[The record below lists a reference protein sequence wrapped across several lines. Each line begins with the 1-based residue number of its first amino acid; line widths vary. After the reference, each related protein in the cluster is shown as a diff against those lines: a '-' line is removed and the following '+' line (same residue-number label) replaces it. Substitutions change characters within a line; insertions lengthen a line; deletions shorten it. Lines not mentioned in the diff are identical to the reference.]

1 MSSKKL
7 AMYVCVAWMMAI
19 IGSSFATTCPP
30 DFGGRC
36 VCGQANYNGKERYLV
51 NCTNTH
57 FNDAAMLEKLPI
69 QTEVVIFTGNNV
81 TSMPWNV
88 FGKMNDYPYL
98 EVIDMTN
105 NNIQEIKG
113 KTYHHVKNVK
123 TLILNHNQLNIT
135 GDKTHP
141 RIFSN
146 FVNLESLHLTN
157 AFSESVDS
165 KEYLVAL
172 EQIFVGSNLTKLA
185 KVHLEQNEI
194 WSIKNPNI
202 FCTLPSLMDIQLGDN
217 NISDISFNVGCIH
230 NLRFIDLRNNKIHS
244 LSNNTLSKFE
254 DLPNQGLG
262 VKLDLMGNP
271 FICDCQIADLLNWL
285 RTTKVDVLEK
295 ESYTCYDG
303 LPAANADELLYNVH
317 QIQCAFAPKQEYQGT
332 TVLLGILL
340 FLMISLILIIGYM
353 NFTSVRAGTVA
364 LWEKVVHRGQYT
376 HILSK
381 PEEQE
386 VHV

>member
-1 MSSKKL
+1 MCSKKP
-7 AMYVCVAWMMAI
+7 APFIYVFLIMTI
-19 IGSSFATTCPP
+19 IKFSSAVTCPP
-30 DFGGRC
+30 DFGDRC
-36 VCGQANYNGKERYLV
+36 ICGKANYNGKPRFLV
-51 NCTNTH
+51 NCTNTQ

-69 QTEVVIFTGNNV
+69 QTEVVIFTGNNI

-88 FGKMNDYPYL
+88 FGKMNDYPDL

-105 NNIQEIKG
+105 NNIKEIKG
-113 KTYHHVKNVK
+113 KTYHHVRNVK

-172 EQIFVGSNLTKLA
+172 EQIFVGSNLTKLS

-202 FCTLPSLMDIQLGDN
+202 FCSLPSLMDIQLGDN
-217 NISDISFNVGCIH
+217 NISEMNFNVGCIQ
-230 NLRFIDLRNNKIHS
+230 NLRFIDLRNNKIHN

-254 DLPNQGLG
+254 ELPEQGLG

-295 ESYTCYDG
+295 ESYSCYDG
-303 LPAANADELLYNVH
+303 FPVSNINQQLYNVH
-317 QIQCAFAPKQEYQGT
+317 QIQCAYAPKQEYQGT

-340 FLMISLILIIGYM
+340 FLMTSLILIIGYM
-353 NFTSVRAGTVA
+353 NFTNVRARTVA
-364 LWEKVVHRGQYT
+364 LWEKVFHRGQYT